1 MNDFLEDALTAEQR
15 SALAANL
22 LKAREEHSK
31 RLAQGVALVI
41 GSSHEFANDADL
53 DLRAAVKNLVDG
65 HHAFDEARPP
75 GSAIPA
81 NISTPEAAF
90 ASLSNSAKA
99 AFSENPTDEEILA
112 NTATPDLVRYLLEA
126 LRVYDGKPANLA
138 TAFGARRRAG
148 ASEVWRLR
156 GSFIPVADREHRKQ
170 LQLHTPYAARV
181 RAVVDAA
188 YEEFVREKRNK
199 ILPEAKGKKGS
210 RGEEDLRG
218 EILDILSQRY
228 GWG

>member
-75 GSAIPA
+75 AP
-81 NISTPEAAF
+81 PF
-90 ASLSNSAKA
+90 Q
-99 AFSENPTDEEILA
+99 PTS
-112 NTATPDLVRYLLEA
+112 PHPKPP
-126 LRVYDGKPANLA
+126 LRA
-138 TAFGARRRAG
+138 
-148 ASEVWRLR
+148 
-156 GSFIPVADREHRKQ
+156 
-170 LQLHTPYAARV
+170 
-181 RAVVDAA
+181 
-188 YEEFVREKRNK
+188 
-199 ILPEAKGKKGS
+199 
-210 RGEEDLRG
+210 
-218 EILDILSQRY
+218 
-228 GWG
+228 